1 MEVRLK
7 IEKLKAE
14 KADLTNEIKKQDDF
28 INHQDEEYKNLFIS
42 NEDEKKEIDR
52 LIVEG
57 DQLQEELNKK
67 NLENNKLN
75 EDIIQLKAKLY
86 DLSCKQG

>member
-1 MEVRLK
+1 
-7 IEKLKAE
+7 
-14 KADLTNEIKKQDDF
+14 
-28 INHQDEEYKNLFIS
+28 
-42 NEDEKKEIDR
+42 
-52 LIVEG
+52 
-57 DQLQEELNKK
+57 LQEELNKK

>member
-52 LIVEG
+52 LIVEE
-57 DQLQEELNKK
+57 DRLQEELNKK